1 MNKEDISNGVQTYLP
16 VSGVDPAE
24 DDLSEKQI
32 EFLKLLD
39 SVGVKELV
47 IGFAQEHDEGNIRH
61 VRMHRIW
68 DGQEEEHLDPDC
80 GGWPSE
86 VNMQDHDFWDLT
98 DNVAADGM
106 VHFHPIRKVIE
117 AGMGLYIT
125 EPELRDDCGG
135 EVDWNYH
142 E

>member
-1 MNKEDISNGVQTYLP
+1 MNCADRKVIYYTTYY
-16 VSGVDPAE
+16 GT
-24 DDLSEKQI
+24 KHNQ
-32 EFLKLLD
+32 
-39 SVGVKELV
+39 
-47 IGFAQEHDEGNIRH
+47 
-61 VRMHRIW
+61 
-68 DGQEEEHLDPDC
+68 QEEALLYLSICQSLHERIMKQHLAQQEHLDPDC
-80 GGWPSE
+80 GGRPSE